1 MVPVTRP
8 RSLQRAAKVFGES
21 PVGGSG
27 DGDGVCL
34 GLDVRARGLFR
45 GFVCVFVVC
54 SKCVRARG
62 WLLQSACLS
71 GFRCACMC
79 LKEVC
84 ARVPPV
90 WRVCASTGSVLVA
103 WELCL
108 SSHAIGCV
116 LWSVRA
122 CGVLHS
128 TLPLLFDW
136 CLRESTCVG
145 VCVCGR
151 PGAALRCFPLVSVW
165 LREDT
170 RWLILRLPAHR
181 SVRLCLF

>member
-1 MVPVTRP
+1 MAMVCAWGGMCAHVASSEGLSVFSLSARSVCAHVVGCCDLPVY
-8 RSLQRAAKVFGES
+8 
-21 PVGGSG
+21 
-27 DGDGVCL
+27 
-34 GLDVRARGLFR
+34 LDFAVR
-45 GFVCVFVVC
+45 V
-54 SKCVRARG
+54 
-62 WLLQSACLS
+62 SACL
-71 GFRCACMC
+71 C

-84 ARVPPV
+84 ARVLPV

-170 RWLILRLPAHR
+170 RWLIPRLPAHS

>member
-1 MVPVTRP
+1 MGRGMAMVCAWGGMCAHVASSEGLSVFSLSARSVCAHVVGCCDLPVY
-8 RSLQRAAKVFGES
+8 
-21 PVGGSG
+21 
-27 DGDGVCL
+27 
-34 GLDVRARGLFR
+34 LDFAVR
-45 GFVCVFVVC
+45 V
-54 SKCVRARG
+54 
-62 WLLQSACLS
+62 SACL
-71 GFRCACMC
+71 C

-84 ARVPPV
+84 ARVLPV

-170 RWLILRLPAHR
+170 RWLIPRLPAHR

>member
-1 MVPVTRP
+1 MWGLGWPGP
-8 RSLQRAAKVFGES
+8 NDLKGSLLAA
-21 PVGGSG
+21 P
-27 DGDGVCL
+27 
-34 GLDVRARGLFR
+34 
-45 GFVCVFVVC
+45 
-54 SKCVRARG
+54 G
-62 WLLQSACLS
+62 WLWEGPCHHLFIIPWGMSALANPAQR
-71 GFRCACMC
+71 GC